1 MNKPNFWSRLL
12 PQRAARLGR
21 ARLRLQTVGLD
32 DAQMRQ
38 LKPLCTRVG
47 ETLDLDVE
55 VDTRQGDIVLA
66 ERAFARH
73 TPPQQLARLVDAR
86 PLITC
91 DLGASEALAV
101 GALGVFER
109 RQRELLAQLRELPMV
124 RGLSPQFG
132 ASGWDPE
139 VVSASFL
146 PSGFDSSALGLDAPP
161 LGPVQEMLVTWLLRG
176 LMDTTM
182 KPLSAAYGPGAVIRV
197 DFAQGF
203 ALVDPGAQ
211 QALRV
216 RRELPDLVVDGLVP
230 GADAIGRELQE
241 LVWDIGI
248 AAGQSRLLDQPVD
261 WWHTPLATCADPE
274 VQRFTRLPRYLELA
288 SILFRSRVTPAE
300 LQRRTGHAVAEMRP
314 FLQACL
320 FLGLAWWSP
329 ET

>member
-1 MNKPNFWSRLL
+1 MNKPSLWSRLL
-12 PQRAARLGR
+12 PRRAARPGR
-21 ARLRLQTVGLD
+21 ACLRLHTVGLD
-32 DAQMRQ
+32 EGQMRQ
-38 LKPLCTRVG
+38 LRPLCTRIG
-47 ETLDLDVE
+47 EALEVTVE
-55 VDTRQGDIVLA
+55 VDPRQGDIVLA
-66 ERAFARH
+66 ERTFARL

-86 PLITC
+86 PLVTC
-91 DLGASEALAV
+91 DMRAGEDPEV
-101 GALGVFER
+101 GALKVFER

-132 ASGWDPE
+132 ASGWDRE
-139 VVSASFL
+139 VIAASFL
-146 PSGFDSSALGLDAPP
+146 PSGFDTAAQGLDAPP
-161 LGPVQEMLVTWLLRG
+161 LGPVQAMMVTWLLRG
-176 LMDTTM
+176 LMDATM
-182 KPLSAAYGPGAVIRV
+182 KPMTVAYGRGAVIRV

-216 RRELPDLVVDGLVP
+216 RRELPEMVADGLVP
-230 GADAIGRELQE
+230 GADAIGRELQD

-248 AAGQSRLLDQPVD
+248 AAGQSQLLDQPVD

-288 SILFRSRVTPAE
+288 SVLFRDRVTPAE
-300 LQRRTGHAVAEMRP
+300 LQRRTGYAVAEMRP